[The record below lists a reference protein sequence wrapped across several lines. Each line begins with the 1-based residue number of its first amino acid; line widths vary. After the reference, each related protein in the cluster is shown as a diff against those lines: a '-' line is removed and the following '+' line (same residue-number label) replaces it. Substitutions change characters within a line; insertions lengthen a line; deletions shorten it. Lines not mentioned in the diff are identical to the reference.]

1 MSRATNVV
9 ALFKDEDRYIFLFD
23 DENPSALLKVFGEF
37 AANKELNF
45 SWYDAAVLS
54 QKVRRLQRE
63 REAAASCENAPTG
76 SRFDHFDHSG
86 D

>member
-1 MSRATNVV
+1 MPRATNVV

-23 DENPSALLKVFGEF
+23 DDSPTALLKVFGEF

-63 REAAASCENAPTG
+63 RESQLEDTPPSATP
-76 SRFDHFDHSG
+76 RFGQGTD
-86 D
+86 